1 MKKFKVI
8 CAAIFSFLFCLSS
21 SIYFKHQFNIE
32 GDYLSSFST
41 LIAAIVAY
49 QLFNDWKVEHKFKLL
64 EKFHDTLKERAL
76 RLNSI
81 FDAMNLEFRYIEG
94 SMVVEGNKHLE
105 NALGILSQ
113 FNKETQSVLY
123 LLREY
128 KCCLDTL
135 RKDEFLINNENKLKH
150 HVENFN
156 QITDFYMDLTLKRLV
171 DINVNT
177 VNTTTLNS
185 WKKILIE
192 FEHYCSVDLADFYFK
207 HLNLNN

>member
-1 MKKFKVI
+1 MKKFKII
-8 CAAIFSFLFCLSS
+8 CAIIFSFLFCLSS
-21 SIYFKHQFNIE
+21 SIFFKHEFNID

-41 LIAAIVAY
+41 LVAAIVAY
-49 QLFNDWKVEHKFKLL
+49 LLFNDWKVEHKFKLL
-64 EKFHDTLKERAL
+64 EKFHDTLKERAM

-81 FDAMNLEFRYIEG
+81 FDAMNLDFRCIEG
-94 SMVVEGNKHLE
+94 STVVDGNKYLE
-105 NALGILSQ
+105 NALGKLSQ
-113 FNKETQSVLY
+113 FNKETQNVLY

-135 RKDEFLINNENKLKH
+135 RKDEFLINNENILKH
-150 HVENFN
+150 HIENFN
-156 QITDFYMDLTLKRLV
+156 QITNFYTELVLKRLV

-177 VNTTTLNS
+177 VNIDTLNS

-192 FEHYCSVDLADFYFK
+192 FEHYCSIDLADFYFK